1 MSNST
6 PEELLKAADKRASSS
21 GGWFSSGSGKLEEAA
36 ELFKAA
42 GNKFRLANRFDEAG
56 QAFMRAAETEI
67 KAGETDYAANTFF
80 EAHKCF
86 KMARPERECC
96 ISTLHLITLLNV
108 TLQIHLQSLLSL

>member
-1 MSNST
+1 MSSSS
-6 PEELLKAADKRASSS
+6 PEELLKTAEKRASSS
-21 GGWFSSGSGKLEEAA
+21 SGWFSSGSAKLEEAA

-56 QAFMRAAETEI
+56 QAFMRAADTEI

-86 KMARPERECC
+86 KMARPESEHF
-96 ISTLHLITLLNV
+96 IIEWIDIYLTLCN
-108 TLQIHLQSLLSL
+108 SS

>member
-1 MSNST
+1 MASSS
-6 PEELLKAADKRASSS
+6 PEELLKSAEKRANST
-21 GGWFSSGSGKLEEAA
+21 GGWFSSSSGKLEEAA

-42 GNKFRLANRFDEAG
+42 GNKFRLASRFDEAG

-86 KMARPERECC
+86 KMARPECKFALGIC
-96 ISTLHLITLLNV
+96 LDWLL
-108 TLQIHLQSLLSL
+108 TACAILPYEAIH